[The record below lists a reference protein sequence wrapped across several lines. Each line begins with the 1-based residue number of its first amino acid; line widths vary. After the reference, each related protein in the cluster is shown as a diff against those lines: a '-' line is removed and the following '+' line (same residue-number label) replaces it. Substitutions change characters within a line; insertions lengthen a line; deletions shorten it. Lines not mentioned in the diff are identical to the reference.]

1 MISGHSRPHTAC
13 HRFAA
18 EFYVALP
25 PDLPPDPYPAVLFLT
40 YTGAMVILI
49 AIALAL
55 FVPAIVLAGNAGFPD
70 RSLWL
75 SDAKPTVGEQIRLY
89 TVLYN
94 GTDSALS
101 GTLVFLID
109 GKGENTQE
117 VSLAAQTSSV
127 VSTSWKATAGAHT
140 FGARFSSTSG
150 SSADVQTE
158 AATLSIDVPE
168 PKSELEVKAA
178 EAASTAQEVATGF
191 MPIVKNIAA
200 DAFSITEAAREK
212 AIAFIEPY
220 AATAQM
226 NAVSAQSTQNQ
237 ESQGGGQETKQPLDD
252 SPNFS
257 KIGEGESLVAR
268 GTQLAAVG
276 ALFAFKNMWLFYPL
290 VALLFFFLLNL
301 ARKAL
306 RRPGR

>member
-1 MISGHSRPHTAC
+1 MTSGNSRSHTTC
-13 HRFAA
+13 RRFAA

-40 YTGAMVILI
+40 YTGAMVIRT
-49 AIALAL
+49 AIALLL
-55 FVPAIVLAGNAGFPD
+55 FVPALAFAGNAGFPD

-75 SDAKPTVGEQIRLY
+75 SDTKPTVGEQVRLY

-101 GTLVFLID
+101 GTLIFLID
-109 GKGENTQE
+109 GKEENTQE

-200 DAFSITEAAREK
+200 DAFSITETARHK
-212 AIAFIEPY
+212 AIELVEPF
-220 AATAQM
+220 AAQSNKNVA
-226 NAVSAQSTQNQ
+226 SAQTSQNQ
-237 ESQGGGQETKQPLDD
+237 NTDGKAGAQEALDD
-252 SPNFS
+252 APNFT
-257 KIGEGESLVAR
+257 KIGEGESIIAR
-268 GTQLAAVG
+268 GTRLPAVG
-276 ALFAFKNMWLFYPL
+276 ALFTFKNMWLFYPL

-301 ARKAL
+301 ARRAL

>member
-1 MISGHSRPHTAC
+1 MTFGHSRPHTTY
-13 HRFAA
+13 HRFSA

-40 YTGAMVILI
+40 YTGAMVIRI

-200 DAFSITEAAREK
+200 DAFGITETARHK
-212 AIAFIEPY
+212 AIELVEPF
-220 AATAQM
+220 AAQSNKNVA
-226 NAVSAQSTQNQ
+226 SAQTSQNQ
-237 ESQGGGQETKQPLDD
+237 NTDGKAGAQEALDD
-252 SPNFS
+252 APNFT
-257 KIGEGESLVAR
+257 KIGEGESLIAR

-276 ALFAFKNMWLFYPL
+276 ALFTFKNMWLFYPL

-301 ARKAL
+301 ARRAL